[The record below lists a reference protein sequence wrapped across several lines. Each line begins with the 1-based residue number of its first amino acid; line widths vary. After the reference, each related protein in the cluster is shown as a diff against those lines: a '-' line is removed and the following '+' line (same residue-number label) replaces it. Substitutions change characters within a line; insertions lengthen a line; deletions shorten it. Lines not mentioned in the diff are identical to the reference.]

1 MPSNNTGS
9 EHSLLEARSEKGSRQ
24 ALAQMEGPGA
34 LITQMERERER
45 GQWVG
50 RDSRGPEEAQGAD
63 PMGIKKGTNTDGCCT
78 LTDSKSSQ

>member
-9 EHSLLEARSEKGSRQ
+9 EHSLLGARSEKGSRQ

-45 GQWVG
+45 EGSG
-50 RDSRGPEEAQGAD
+50 
-63 PMGIKKGTNTDGCCT
+63 
-78 LTDSKSSQ
+78 

>member
-9 EHSLLEARSEKGSRQ
+9 EHSLLGARSEKGSRQ

-45 GQWVG
+45 ERGQRVG

-63 PMGIKKGTNTDGCCT
+63 PMGIKKGQTQMDAAP
-78 LTDSKSSQ
+78 